1 MTTTSE
7 KRANETDDVYYKANV
22 VLVDIEGTTTSIDF
36 VKNTLFPYVRKNLDV
51 YLKSKWNDAE
61 FKEDLK
67 LLQEQSKQDE
77 ADGTEG
83 FVKIPEG
90 VSEDI
95 FEDVKKNVLWQMDLD
110 RKTKAL
116 KQLQGHIWRD
126 AYKKGEVKAHVYPD
140 VAPALKSWK
149 LSGKDI
155 YVYSS
160 GSVEAQKLLFGHTQ
174 DGDLLEIF
182 SGYFDTAV
190 GPKVEES
197 SYSNIVKSVKC
208 KSEEIIFFTDVP
220 KEARAAKSAGLQAV
234 IVVREGNLPI
244 TDEDKLEFPVIKSFD
259 DIVFETSVKRRKKSE
274 EETLEQGK
282 ANSAVVDVSSMQDVE
297 MQEEPVADKTQT
309 SKAAERVSST
319 EMVEAAE
326 VQPDSMK
333 QTPVEQCDRIEEANQ
348 TSCKDKDNVNND
360 LSSTKKTGSEVLAD
374 KGTVAITEQKKSNE
388 TNTDT
393 LEINGAEKLDV
404 NIDNQV
410 ETNGP
415 KCPKDSLS
423 KSDANNIDTP
433 IKTNSDNSTNSK
445 DAILNENKNSS
456 SSSEKCPS
464 PSANNLPATGN
475 DTVVPDG
482 KTDIKLADSDKAKL
496 CDKTEMGEHDSN
508 ICDDSPHPSG
518 KDGTE
523 SLSSDATDSKTMVE
537 SVTVKTESTLL
548 NTAELPNKTECTHTE
563 KTENI
568 CAKTECATIDN
579 SESSQVSKTES
590 LKPIEAEPVTKK
602 TESEVNKTEPMETD
616 DLTPAHT
623 GDLKNKDESE
633 QKDKEVAQESA
644 PVSGVGTDPSPAT
657 DEVKG
662 KAVVPSSET
671 KAPAAVDGGKIEVAM
686 EATETMMEAALD
698 ESKAEDVRE
707 AIPDDGKAE
716 VTAEAT
722 PGSGKAEPTVE
733 ATPGSGKAEPTME
746 ATSDGSEAAV
756 KASSDDGNAKVAME
770 ASSDGGKAKVV
781 AQVTTD
787 GGKSDTAVKTMSDD
801 GRDEAAAEVMPDG
814 SKAEAAAEVTPDGGK
829 AKDTAEATSD
839 GKADASVEVTPVDGK
854 AEAAAEATPDAGNG
868 EAAADATPDSAK
880 VEAAVDATPDSAK
893 VEAAVDATPDD
904 GKAETAVE
912 ATPEDNMMEA
922 APNNCNTDSV
932 TEADPAGDKAEVA
945 SCVNGG
951 NATKVIS
958 DVKANSV
965 SSVTEMKADNKT
977 DVPME
982 DVEPM
987 VTDDTERMPAEK
999 TEPVIKDESEPMVTD
1014 DAESVA
1020 TDEAK
1025 PDTEGAKNSSS
1036 DAEHKVTEDP
1046 EPMVTEDAEPVV
1058 TNKDEAVNSTVKDD
1072 GNDKPKA
1079 TQAERETAAEEE
1091 SSKRTKDAP
1100 IDSTPVV
1107 DNANCNSVNKDIAV
1121 KEENDPVGTGKLDAV
1136 STAKDD
1142 ILETKTESSNNE
1154 NKISE
1159 AEGQNVADNVKETEN
1174 ELKEGKQNVNSCV
1187 ENGESTEKT
1196 ENTSE
1201 KLKVAVESTDKVAD
1215 NVVST

>member
-95 FEDVKKNVLWQMDLD
+95 SEDVKKNVLWQMDLD

-126 AYKKGEVKAHVYPD
+126 AYEKGEVKAHVYPD

-174 DGDLLEIF
+174 DGDLLELF

-282 ANSAVVDVSSMQDVE
+282 ANSAVVDVSSIQDVE
-297 MQEEPVADKTQT
+297 MQEEPIADKTQT
-309 SKAAERVSST
+309 SKAAEGVSST
-319 EMVEAAE
+319 EVVEAVE

-333 QTPVEQCDRIEEANQ
+333 QTPVEQCDSIEEANQ
-348 TSCKDKDNVNND
+348 TSCKDKDNLNND

-374 KGTVAITEQKKSNE
+374 KGTEQKKPNE

-404 NIDNQV
+404 KIDNQV

-445 DAILNENKNSS
+445 DAILNENKKSS
-456 SSSEKCPS
+456 SSSEKNPS
-464 PSANNLPATGN
+464 PAANNLPGTGN

-523 SLSSDATDSKTMVE
+523 SLSSDATYSKTKVE
-537 SVTVKTESTLL
+537 SLTEKTESTLL
-548 NTAELPNKTECTHTE
+548 NTADLPNKTECTHTE

-568 CAKTECATIDN
+568 CAKTECTTTDN
-579 SESSQVSKTES
+579 SESAPVSKTES
-590 LKPIEAEPVTKK
+590 LKPVEAEPVTKK
-602 TESEVNKTEPMETD
+602 TESEVNKTEPMETE

-633 QKDKEVAQESA
+633 QKDKVAQESP
-644 PVSGVGTDPSPAT
+644 PVSGVGTDISPAT
-657 DEVKG
+657 DKVKG
-662 KAVVPSSET
+662 KEVVPSSET
-671 KAPAAVDGGKIEVAM
+671 KAPAALDGGKIEVAV

-698 ESKAEDVRE
+698 DSKAEDVRE
-707 AIPDDGKAE
+707 TIPDKAE
-716 VTAEAT
+716 VTVEAT
-722 PGSGKAEPTVE
+722 SDSGKAEPTVG
-733 ATPGSGKAEPTME
+733 AI
-746 ATSDGSEAAV
+746 SDGSEAAV
-756 KASSDDGNAKVAME
+756 KASSDGNAKAAME
-770 ASSDGGKAKVV
+770 ASSDGGKAEVA
-781 AQVTTD
+781 AQVTPD
-787 GGKSDTAVKTMSDD
+787 GGKADIVVKTMSDD
-801 GRDEAAAEVMPDG
+801 GKDEAAAEMMPDG
-814 SKAEAAAEVTPDGGK
+814 SKAEAAAEVTSDGGN
-829 AKDTAEATSD
+829 AKDTAEAMSD
-839 GKADASVEVTPVDGK
+839 GKAEASVKVTPADGK
-854 AEAAAEATPDAGNG
+854 AEAAAEATPDAGNV
-868 EAAADATPDSAK
+868 EVVAEVTPDSAK
-880 VEAAVDATPDSAK
+880 VEAAV
-893 VEAAVDATPDD
+893 VATPDD
-904 GKAETAVE
+904 GKAETAEGV
-912 ATPEDNMMEA
+912 TPEDNMMEA
-922 APNNCNTDSV
+922 APNSCNTDSV
-932 TEADPAGDKAEVA
+932 TEVDPAVDKAEVP

-958 DVKANSV
+958 DAKANSV
-965 SSVTEMKADNKT
+965 ASVTEMKADNKT

-987 VTDDTERMPAEK
+987 VTDDTERMSTEK
-999 TEPVIKDESEPMVTD
+999 AEPVIKEESEPMVTD
-1014 DAESVA
+1014 EAESVA
-1020 TDEAK
+1020 TDKAK
-1025 PDTEGAKNSSS
+1025 PDTEGTKNSS
-1036 DAEHKVTEDP
+1036 DAEHMVTEDP
-1046 EPMVTEDAEPVV
+1046 EPMVTDDAEHVV

-1079 TQAERETAAEEE
+1079 TQAERETAADEE
-1091 SSKRTKDAP
+1091 SSKCTKDAP

-1121 KEENDPVGTGKLDAV
+1121 KEENDPVDTGKLDAV

-1142 ILETKTESSNNE
+1142 IHETKTESSNNE

-1159 AEGQNVADNVKETEN
+1159 AEGQTVAGNVKETEN
-1174 ELKEGKQNVNSCV
+1174 ELKEGKKNVNSCV

-1215 NVVST
+1215 NAVST

>member
-95 FEDVKKNVLWQMDLD
+95 SEDVKKNVLWQMNLD

-174 DGDLLEIF
+174 DGDLLELF

-297 MQEEPVADKTQT
+297 MQEEPIADKTQT
-309 SKAAERVSST
+309 SKAAEGVSST
-319 EMVEAAE
+319 EMVEAVE

-333 QTPVEQCDRIEEANQ
+333 QTPVEQCDSIEEANQ

-388 TNTDT
+388 TDT
-393 LEINGAEKLDV
+393 LEINGAEKLDM

-423 KSDANNIDTP
+423 KSDANNDTP

-464 PSANNLPATGN
+464 PAANNLPVTGN

-496 CDKTEMGEHDSN
+496 CNKTEMGEHDSN
-508 ICDDSPHPSG
+508 ICDDSPHTSG

-523 SLSSDATDSKTMVE
+523 SLSSDATDSKTKVE
-537 SVTVKTESTLL
+537 SLTEKTESTLL

-563 KTENI
+563 KTEKI
-568 CAKTECATIDN
+568 CAKTECATTDN
-579 SESSQVSKTES
+579 SESAPVSKTES
-590 LKPIEAEPVTKK
+590 LKPVEAEPVTKK

-644 PVSGVGTDPSPAT
+644 PVSGVGTDISPAT

-698 ESKAEDVRE
+698 DSKAEDVRE
-707 AIPDDGKAE
+707 AIPDDGKAK

-722 PGSGKAEPTVE
+722 PGSGKAKPTVE
-733 ATPGSGKAEPTME
+733 AI
-746 ATSDGSEAAV
+746 SDGSEAAV
-756 KASSDDGNAKVAME
+756 KASSDDGNAKAAME
-770 ASSDGGKAKVV
+770 ASSDGGKAEV
-781 AQVTTD
+781 AVLVTPD
-787 GGKSDTAVKTMSDD
+787 GGKVDTAVKTMSDD
-801 GRDEAAAEVMPDG
+801 GKDEVAAEVMPDGSKDEAAGEVMPDG
-814 SKAEAAAEVTPDGGK
+814 SKAEAAAEVTPNGGK

-839 GKADASVEVTPVDGK
+839 GKAEASVEVTPVDGK
-854 AEAAAEATPDAGNG
+854 AEAAAEATPDAGNV
-868 EAAADATPDSAK
+868 EVAAEATPDSAK
-880 VEAAVDATPDSAK
+880 VEAAVGATS
-893 VEAAVDATPDD
+893 DD

-912 ATPEDNMMEA
+912 VTPEDNMMEA
-922 APNNCNTDSV
+922 APNSCNTDSV
-932 TEADPAGDKAEVA
+932 TEVDPAGDKAKVA

-965 SSVTEMKADNKT
+965 ASVTEMKADNKT

-987 VTDDTERMPAEK
+987 VTDDTERISTEK
-999 TEPVIKDESEPMVTD
+999 AEPVIKDESEPMVTD
-1014 DAESVA
+1014 EAESVA

-1025 PDTEGAKNSSS
+1025 PDTEGAKNSSTS
-1036 DAEHKVTEDP
+1036 DAEHMVTEDP
-1046 EPMVTEDAEPVV
+1046 EPMVTEDAEPMA
-1058 TNKDEAVNSTVKDD
+1058 TNKDEAVKSTVKDD
-1072 GNDKPKA
+1072 GNDKSKA
-1079 TQAERETAAEEE
+1079 TQAERETAADEE
-1091 SSKRTKDAP
+1091 SSKCTKGAP

-1121 KEENDPVGTGKLDAV
+1121 KEENDPAGTGKLDAV

-1142 ILETKTESSNNE
+1142 VLETKTESSNNE

-1159 AEGQNVADNVKETEN
+1159 AGGQNVADNVKETEN
-1174 ELKEGKQNVNSCV
+1174 ELKEGKKNVNSCV